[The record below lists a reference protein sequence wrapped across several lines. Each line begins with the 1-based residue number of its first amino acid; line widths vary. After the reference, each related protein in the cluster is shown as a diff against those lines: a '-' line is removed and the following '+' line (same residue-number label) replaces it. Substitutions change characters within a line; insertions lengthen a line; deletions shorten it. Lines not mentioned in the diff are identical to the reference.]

1 MGVSEKA
8 CIDCVCMLRR
18 PRIRRKTVLV
28 GRGTGIVRREAVV
41 NEEHAAPRPRICRG
55 VPVMIS
61 CRFEHKPAAMKI
73 DKAGQ
78 FSLFPFWR
86 DEKGAHGH
94 FSRDCDATHRNA
106 SAALFH
112 KGERCARKREDP
124 PPERRR
130 YPGKDP
136 KAPIDRIAR
145 PHDLLPRAYM
155 GAASRAALTAAAIAD
170 AVSCRCCLV

>member
-8 CIDCVCMLRR
+8 CIDCVCMRRR
-18 PRIRRKTVLV
+18 PCIRRKTVLV

-41 NEEHAAPRPRICRG
+41 NEEHATPRPRICRS
-55 VPVMIS
+55 VPVVIS

-73 DKAGQ
+73 DKAGKP
-78 FSLFPFWR
+78 SLLPFWR
-86 DEKGAHGH
+86 DEKGAHTA
-94 FSRDCDATHRNA
+94 RIDTAHRNA
-106 SAALFH
+106 SAALGH
-112 KGERCARKREDP
+112 KGERRARKREDP

-170 AVSCRCCLV
+170 AVSCRCCLE